1 DNAVS
6 HVGMAPDEGAFPLA
20 WNKFHGH
27 NLVHEYFA
35 CPQRFYFFGLN
46 GLARGLS
53 KNDGREAEI
62 VVLLSKAPSALVS
75 QVDASQFALFCTP
88 VI

>member
-1 DNAVS
+1 MGERPTAVTDNAVS

-75 QVDASQFALFCTP
+75 
-88 VI
+88 